1 MQRAIRLVA
10 IALLLGVGV
19 APVLAADLTKASPVG
34 SWQSEDGEARVK
46 VTMCGD
52 GTELCAQLTGLSGKA
67 RTPENIQL
75 LNTYVLE
82 KAEPADANVWHGT
95 VHFNGQTALGDI
107 TLQSYNTITLKGCN
121 LMACKS
127 FQFNRI

>member
-19 APVLAADLTKASPVG
+19 APVLAADLSKASPVG

-46 VTMCGD
+46 VTMCGN

>member
-19 APVLAADLTKASPVG
+19 APVLAADLSKASPVG

>member
-1 MQRAIRLVA
+1 MRAIRLAAV
-10 IALLLGVGV
+10 ALLLGFGGS
-19 APVLAADLTKASPVG
+19 PVLAADLTKASPVG

-107 TLQSYNTITLKGCN
+107 TLQSYNSITLKGCN
-121 LMACKS
+121 LMACKT